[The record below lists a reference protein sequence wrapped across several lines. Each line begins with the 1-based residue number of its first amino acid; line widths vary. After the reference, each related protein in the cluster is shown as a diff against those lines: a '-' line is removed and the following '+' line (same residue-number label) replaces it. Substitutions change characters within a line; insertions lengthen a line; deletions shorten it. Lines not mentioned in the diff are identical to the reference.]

1 MPNVVVAVDAMGGDL
16 APGAPVLG
24 ALQAARRGIA
34 VTLVGASQAIHA
46 ELHRHADWEHL
57 PITVADA
64 PDTIEMS
71 EAPLAAL
78 RRKPHASVR
87 VAARLAASGQASAI
101 FSAGHTGATLLSA
114 HGAFGVLDGV
124 DRPALAVTVPTRTG
138 AALLLD
144 AGANVDCRPEH
155 LAQFAVMGA
164 AYARVALQIE
174 RPKVGLL
181 SIGEEA
187 GKGNDLTREAHGR
200 LQSAPIDYI
209 GNLEAREFFTGRAD
223 VIVCDGFTGNIALK
237 VGESLVEAVDH
248 MLREELGAEMLTQLG
263 ALLTRRA
270 FSRFKQRVD
279 YAEYGGAPLLGIA
292 GVALVGHGRSSA
304 QAVENGIAL
313 AARLAEMRVVE
324 RLAEALKPT
333 TTREAEGRRPKAEVI
348 PPEG

>member
-1 MPNVVVAVDAMGGDL
+1 MSNVVVAVDALGGDH

-24 ALQAARRGIA
+24 ALHAARRGIA
-34 VTLVGASQAIHA
+34 VTLVGPTSDLQA
-46 ELHRHADWEHL
+46 ELHRHGDWESL
-57 PITVADA
+57 PLKIEEA
-64 PDTIEMS
+64 PDSVQMT
-71 EAPLAAL
+71 EAPLSAL
-78 RRKPHASVR
+78 RRKPRASVR
-87 VAARLAASGQASAI
+87 VAANLVASGHASAM
-101 FSAGHTGATLLSA
+101 FSAGHTGATLLAA
-114 HGAFGVLDGV
+114 HAAFGVLDGV
-124 DRPALAVTVPTRTG
+124 ERPALAVTVPTRTG

-155 LAQFAVMGA
+155 LVQFAIMGA

-187 GKGNDLTREAHGR
+187 SKGNDLIREAHQR
-200 LQSAPIDYI
+200 LQSAPIDFI

-248 MLREELGAEMLTQLG
+248 MLREELGAELLTQLG

-279 YAEYGGAPLLGIA
+279 YAEYGGAPLLGVG

-304 QAVENGIAL
+304 QAIENGIAL
-313 AARLAEMRVVE
+313 AARLAETGIVE
-324 RLAEALKPT
+324 RLADALKPT
-333 TTREAEGRRPKAEVI
+333 ATR
-348 PPEG
+348 

>member
-1 MPNVVVAVDAMGGDL
+1 
-16 APGAPVLG
+16 
-24 ALQAARRGIA
+24 
-34 VTLVGASQAIHA
+34 VTLVGPTSGIQL
-46 ELHRHADWEHL
+46 ELHRHADWESL
-57 PITVADA
+57 PLRIEEA
-64 PDTIEMS
+64 PDVIYMT
-71 EAPLAAL
+71 EAPLSAL
-78 RRKPHASVR
+78 RKKPRASVR
-87 VAARLAASGQASAI
+87 VAARLVASGEATAM

-124 DRPALAVTVPTRTG
+124 ERPALAVTVPTRTG

-144 AGANVDCRPEH
+144 SGANVDCRPEH
-155 LAQFAVMGA
+155 LVQFAIMGA

-187 GKGNDLTREAHGR
+187 GKGTDLIRDAHQR
-200 LQSAPIDYI
+200 LLSAPIDFI

-223 VIVCDGFTGNIALK
+223 VIVCDGFTGNVALK

-248 MLREELGAEMLTQLG
+248 MLREELGAELLTQLG

-279 YAEYGGAPLLGIA
+279 YAEYGGAPLLGVA

-313 AARLAEMRVVE
+313 AARLAETGVVD

-333 TTREAEGRRPKAEVI
+333 TTRQAQG
-348 PPEG
+348 

>member
-1 MPNVVVAVDAMGGDL
+1 VSKAIVAVDAMGGDL
-16 APGAPVLG
+16 APGSTVLG
-24 ALQAARRGIA
+24 AVQAARRGIA
-34 VTLVGASQAIHA
+34 VTLVGSREAIQT
-46 ELHRHADWEHL
+46 ELNRHADWSQL
-57 PITVADA
+57 PIQVADA
-64 PDTIEMS
+64 PDTIQMS

-78 RRKPHASVR
+78 RRKPGASVR
-87 VAARLAASGQASAI
+87 VAANLAASGQANAL

-114 HGAFGVLDGV
+114 HGAFGVIEGV
-124 DRPALAVTVPTRTG
+124 ERPALAVTVPTRTG

-174 RPKVGLL
+174 RPKVALL

-187 GKGNDLTREAHGR
+187 GKGNDLIREAHVR
-200 LQSAPIDYI
+200 LESTPVEYI

-248 MLREELGAEMLTQLG
+248 MLREELGAELLTQLG

-279 YAEYGGAPLLGIA
+279 YAEYGGAPLLGVE

-313 AARLAEMRVVE
+313 AVRLVENRVVE
-324 RLAEALKPT
+324 KLAEALKPAL
-333 TTREAEGRRPKAEVI
+333 R
-348 PPEG
+348 

>member
-1 MPNVVVAVDAMGGDL
+1 VSKAVVAVDALGGDH

-24 ALQAARRGIA
+24 ALQAARRGVA
-34 VTLVGASQAIHA
+34 VTLVGPSAAIQT
-46 ELHRHADWEHL
+46 ELQRHGAWESL
-57 PITVADA
+57 PIR
-64 PDTIEMS
+64 IEEAAEAVQMS

-78 RRKPHASVR
+78 RRKPRASVR
-87 VAARLAASGQASAI
+87 VAANLAASGHANAL

-114 HGAFGVLDGV
+114 HGAFGVLAGV
-124 DRPALAVTVPTRTG
+124 ERPALAVTVPTRTG

-155 LAQFAVMGA
+155 LVQFAIMGA

-187 GKGNDLTREAHGR
+187 GKGNDLIREAHQR
-200 LQSAPIDYI
+200 LQSAPIDFI

-279 YAEYGGAPLLGIA
+279 YAEYGGAPLLGVA

-313 AARLAEMRVVE
+313 AARLAESGVVD

-333 TTREAEGRRPKAEVI
+333 TKQAEG
-348 PPEG
+348 

>member
-1 MPNVVVAVDAMGGDL
+1 VSKAIVAVDAMGGDL
-16 APGAPVLG
+16 APEAPVLG
-24 ALQAARRGIA
+24 AVQAARRGIA
-34 VTLVGASQAIHA
+34 VTLVGGPEAIHA
-46 ELHRHADWEHL
+46 ELNRHGDWAGL
-57 PITVADA
+57 PIQVAEA
-64 PDTIEMS
+64 PETIQMS

-78 RRKPHASVR
+78 RRKPRASVR
-87 VAARLAASGQASAI
+87 VAANLAASGQANAL

-124 DRPALAVTVPTRTG
+124 ERPALAVTVPTRTG

-144 AGANVDCRPEH
+144 AGANMDCRPEH

-174 RPKVGLL
+174 RPKVALL

-187 GKGNDLTREAHGR
+187 GKGNDLIREAHLR
-200 LQSAPIDYI
+200 LQSTPVEYI

-248 MLREELGAEMLTQLG
+248 MLREELGAELLTQLG

-279 YAEYGGAPLLGIA
+279 YAEYGGAPLLGVD

-313 AARLAEMRVVE
+313 AARLVENRVVE
-324 RLAEALKPT
+324 KLAEALKPVL
-333 TTREAEGRRPKAEVI
+333 P
-348 PPEG
+348 

>member
-1 MPNVVVAVDAMGGDL
+1 
-16 APGAPVLG
+16 
-24 ALQAARRGIA
+24 
-34 VTLVGASQAIHA
+34 VTLVGATRVLQP
-46 ELHRHADWEHL
+46 ELHRYPDWDQL
-57 PITVADA
+57 PVTIADA

-78 RRKPHASVR
+78 RRKPGASIR
-87 VAARLAASGQASAI
+87 VAAKLAASGEAHAM

-114 HGAFGVLDGV
+114 HGAFGMLEGV
-124 DRPALAVTVPTRTG
+124 ERPALAVTVPTRTG

-164 AYARVALQIE
+164 AYARVALQID
-174 RPKVGLL
+174 RPKIGLL

-187 GKGNDLTREAHGR
+187 GKGNDLIREAHVR
-200 LQSAPIDYI
+200 LQAAPIDYI

-279 YAEYGGAPLLGIA
+279 YAEYGGAPLLGVA

-313 AARLAEMRVVE
+313 AARLADTGVVD
-324 RLAEALKPT
+324 RLADALKQT
-333 TTREAEGRRPKAEVI
+333 APK
-348 PPEG
+348 

>member
-1 MPNVVVAVDAMGGDL
+1 MGGDL
-16 APGAPVLG
+16 APEAPVLG
-24 ALQAARRGIA
+24 AVQAARRGIA
-34 VTLVGASQAIHA
+34 VTLVGVPEAIHA
-46 ELHRHADWEHL
+46 ELNRHGDWAGL
-57 PITVADA
+57 PIQVAEA
-64 PDTIEMS
+64 PETIQMS

-78 RRKPHASVR
+78 RRKPRASVR
-87 VAARLAASGQASAI
+87 VAANLAASGRANAL

-124 DRPALAVTVPTRTG
+124 ERPALAVTVPTRTG

-144 AGANVDCRPEH
+144 SGANMDCRPEH

-174 RPKVGLL
+174 RPKVALL

-187 GKGNDLTREAHGR
+187 GKGNDLIREAHLR
-200 LQSAPIDYI
+200 LQCTPVEYI

-248 MLREELGAEMLTQLG
+248 MLREELGAELLTQLG

-279 YAEYGGAPLLGIA
+279 YAEYGGAPLLGVD

-313 AARLAEMRVVE
+313 AARLVENRVVE
-324 RLAEALKPT
+324 KLAEALKPVL
-333 TTREAEGRRPKAEVI
+333 P
-348 PPEG
+348 

>member
-1 MPNVVVAVDAMGGDL
+1 MSKAIVAVDAMGGDL
-16 APGAPVLG
+16 APEAPVLG
-24 ALQAARRGIA
+24 AVQAARRGIA
-34 VTLVGASQAIHA
+34 VTLVGFPEAIQT
-46 ELHRHADWEHL
+46 ELNRHGDWTVL
-57 PITVADA
+57 PIQVADA
-64 PDTIEMS
+64 PDTIQMS

-78 RRKPHASVR
+78 RRKPRASVR
-87 VAARLAASGQASAI
+87 VAANLAASGQANAL

-114 HGAFGVLDGV
+114 HAAFGVLDGV
-124 DRPALAVTVPTRTG
+124 ERPALAVTVPTRTG

-144 AGANVDCRPEH
+144 AGANMDCRPEH

-174 RPKVGLL
+174 RPKVALL

-187 GKGNDLTREAHGR
+187 GKGNDLIREAHIR
-200 LQSAPIDYI
+200 LQSTPVEYI

-248 MLREELGAEMLTQLG
+248 MLREELGAELLTQLG

-279 YAEYGGAPLLGIA
+279 YAEYGGAPLLGVE

-313 AARLAEMRVVE
+313 AARLVENRVVE
-324 RLAEALKPT
+324 KLAEALKPAV
-333 TTREAEGRRPKAEVI
+333 R
-348 PPEG
+348 